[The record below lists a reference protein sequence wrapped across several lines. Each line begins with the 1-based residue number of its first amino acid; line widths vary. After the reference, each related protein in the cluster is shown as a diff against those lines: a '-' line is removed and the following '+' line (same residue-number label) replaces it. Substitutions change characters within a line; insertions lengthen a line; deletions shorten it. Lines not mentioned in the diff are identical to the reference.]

1 MSLFEMSPVGCECVA
16 QCDQQCCHHV
26 QLSDLLEDDVTDAN
40 MLMECND
47 NCACDRRRLVPF
59 NFLFFPFDFLTFT
72 DAHIEQC
79 RKVLT
84 LILS

>member
-26 QLSDLLEDDVTDAN
+26 QLSDLLEDDVTD

-47 NCACDRRRLVPF
+47 NCACDRRRLVSFKLP
-59 NFLFFPFDFLTFT
+59 LFHYLTFL
-72 DAHIEQC
+72 HFQMPI
-79 RKVLT
+79 
-84 LILS
+84 